1 MPRCPIC
8 KNRAERRENN
18 PSAPFCSE
26 RCKLIDL
33 GNWIGE
39 GYRIPDDD
47 GSTSDEPRPNRD
59 ADRRG
64 SRSAR
69 RRGQR

>member
-8 KNRAERRENN
+8 KNRSERRENN
-18 PSAPFCSE
+18 PYAPFCSQ

-47 GSTSDEPRPNRD
+47 ASSDETRLNRSTAPRDGDRST
-59 ADRRG
+59 RRG
-64 SRSAR
+64 R
-69 RRGQR
+69 R